1 MYSDAQQALDSI
13 DRFIGVAEIAN
24 LPILGMPEYRAAAN
38 DLYQIAQK
46 LLIANENMS
55 RWLNRFL
62 YFDFGPRTL
71 GRSSSTSFR
80 TTEPRR
86 PDRDFTT

>member
-1 MYSDAQQALDSI
+1 MYPDAQQALDSI
-13 DRFIGVAEIAN
+13 DRFIGVAKIAN
-24 LPILGMPEYRAAAN
+24 HPILSMPEYRAASN

-62 YFDFGPRTL
+62 
-71 GRSSSTSFR
+71 
-80 TTEPRR
+80 
-86 PDRDFTT
+86 